1 MQSAELF
8 LPTVHGLVEKLL
20 ISTMQCCYRLCVI
33 ERTCIPQ
40 TYYISVIIECTTLN
54 CAVLQHINYKIHY
67 SALLQCNVLYCS
79 DSSR

>member
-1 MQSAELF
+1 MQNAELF

-54 CAVLQHINYKIHY
+54 CAVLQHITLYY
-67 SALLQCNVLYCS
+67 SKL
-79 DSSR
+79 